1 MTRQK
6 LVSDFT
12 TLGTM
17 INDYGSIRYKTG
29 KATDLDE
36 AESYSEKS
44 QLMYSEILELL
55 YNVIDQVIEYLP
67 FQEKGGD

>member
-6 LVSDFT
+6 LVSDIIT
-12 TLGTM
+12 ISSKVG
-17 INDYGSIRYKTG
+17 DYGSLRYKGG

-44 QLMYSEILELL
+44 QFMYSEILEML
-55 YNVIDQVIEYLP
+55 YTVLDQVIDYIP